1 MLLRQMESLMLV
13 QWPKLVTLGLE
24 ATAGEGQ
31 WISREN
37 EILVGLSICSH
48 PLPILPDYA
57 LRSLWLEGKVS
68 DALLMKTREGCKN
81 KKLIF
86 PVLTAA
92 GGPRPVLQTLTNL
105 FFNPSVH
112 SNIIMVSLCNT
123 FKKVRTHRLRR
134 PPPHSACSS
143 WILLKA
149 FNINDLH
156 MYNTNIFQSDG
167 LHILNTPV
175 SPAPRLRCWTSFQKH
190 LPHSLW

>member
-1 MLLRQMESLMLV
+1 MLL

-37 EILVGLSICSH
+37 VILVGLSICSH

-81 KKLIF
+81 KKLIL
-86 PVLTAA
+86 PVLKAA

-105 FFNPSVH
+105 F
-112 SNIIMVSLCNT
+112 L
-123 FKKVRTHRLRR
+123 
-134 PPPHSACSS
+134 
-143 WILLKA
+143 
-149 FNINDLH
+149 
-156 MYNTNIFQSDG
+156 
-167 LHILNTPV
+167 TPV
-175 SPAPRLRCWTSFQKH
+175 CIQILSWSLYAIHLKRLGPTDLEDH
-190 LPHSLW
+190 LHALLLLPEYC